1 MNVKYKQGRKLI
13 VNGFHFESKDRK
25 IFEVFFRLLIKIFL
39 VDILKLIFFDSIDPN
54 ILWNNYCAKCIY
66 HLELVPRLIS
76 VICLADSINIPEIYR
91 CFETCSFANL
101 LRQTAPTLMPI
112 DHHFLFT
119 TSRFLCRAQT
129 SKSSRYIDPVD
140 RKTGEIVERGIT
152 QEQFPPGDNQAE
164 LHFSI
169 RPSYGPFIRSFVYV
183 LGGEGG

>member
-1 MNVKYKQGRKLI
+1 MFSYTP
-13 VNGFHFESKDRK
+13 FELEGLPLTS
-25 IFEVFFRLLIKIFL
+25 LH
-39 VDILKLIFFDSIDPN
+39 SPN
-54 ILWNNYCAKCIY
+54 L
-66 HLELVPRLIS
+66 
-76 VICLADSINIPEIYR
+76 PEIYR
-91 CFETCSFANL
+91 YFGSDMFIYSL

-140 RKTGEIVERGIT
+140 RKAGEIVERGIT

-169 RPSYGPFIRSFVYV
+169 RPSYRPFIRSFVHV
-183 LGGEGG
+183 LGGGLELRKTRKLFLRTTSKADHKNKTAVYLTKVH

>member
-1 MNVKYKQGRKLI
+1 
-13 VNGFHFESKDRK
+13 
-25 IFEVFFRLLIKIFL
+25 
-39 VDILKLIFFDSIDPN
+39 
-54 ILWNNYCAKCIY
+54 
-66 HLELVPRLIS
+66 
-76 VICLADSINIPEIYR
+76 
-91 CFETCSFANL
+91 
-101 LRQTAPTLMPI
+101 MPI

-183 LGGEGG
+183 LGGEGGWRDYVKLGGNTFYLRDYGEKKKEQKTNLFNQRSLLTLLQR

>member
-1 MNVKYKQGRKLI
+1 
-13 VNGFHFESKDRK
+13 
-25 IFEVFFRLLIKIFL
+25 
-39 VDILKLIFFDSIDPN
+39 
-54 ILWNNYCAKCIY
+54 
-66 HLELVPRLIS
+66 
-76 VICLADSINIPEIYR
+76 
-91 CFETCSFANL
+91 
-101 LRQTAPTLMPI
+101 MPI

-183 LGGEGG
+183 LGGGGGRMTGLRKTLSTYETMEKKKGAKDEPV